1 MYLEENRT
9 MRVNK
14 LNTYGAPLCHH
25 SDYTTV
31 PPVSNPT
38 NSRYCMH

>member
-31 PPVSNPT
+31 PPVPNPT